1 MNDDI
6 TAFLPADTDT
16 RRGLTVMEEEFVTYA
31 DAKVM
36 LANTAKELSA
46 LAENCVSDEWSKG
59 KTIVLEADINLTG
72 LDFEPVP
79 LMNGT
84 FDGQGHSIIGLRFD
98 GAGSTQGLF
107 RAVLKDGAVKNLSVS
122 GSLNAA
128 GNGAGIG
135 GIARRRAALRAV
147 GRRGSLAQL
156 HARRELYRVC
166 SGKRRLGDICRDGAD
181 GVPVARHRRRRGCH
195 SRRGGISA
203 VSAKEK
209 TARPRGKRR
218 AGRIS
223 KIPHMTMPLRMKIR
237 RGNSFKY

>member
-36 LANTAKELSA
+36 LANTTYERAEAVAEEIRALEHVTGVELDDSPAHFVNSA
-46 LAENCVSDEWSKG
+46 ALLTVSFD
-59 KTIVLEADINLTG
+59 TEAD
-72 LDFEPVP
+72 DP
-79 LMNGT
+79 
-84 FDGQGHSIIGLRFD
+84 
-98 GAGSTQGLF
+98 
-107 RAVLKDGAVKNLSVS
+107 RAEADMDAIRAMTANSPCVC
-122 GSLNAA
+122 
-128 GNGAGIG
+128 
-135 GIARRRAALRAV
+135 ARRRAALRAV

-203 VSAKEK
+203 VSAEEK

-237 RGNSFKY
+237 RGNSFKC

>member
-46 LAENCVSDEWSKG
+46 LAGNCVSDEWSKG

-135 GIARRRAALRAV
+135 GIARRRAGGFTCCRTARQSRTASRAT
-147 GRRGSLAQL
+147 
-156 HARRELYRVC
+156 
-166 SGKRRLGDICRDGAD
+166 GAI
-181 GVPVARHRRRRGCH
+181 PCLLW
-195 SRRGGISA
+195 
-203 VSAKEK
+203 K
-209 TARPRGKRR
+209 TAAR
-218 AGRIS
+218 
-223 KIPHMTMPLRMKIR
+223 
-237 RGNSFKY
+237 